1 MTHLRQALST
11 ASRQIRN
18 CGLASSSKSGP
29 QSQIYRFKTTATN
42 TNTNTKKLTSM
53 EQYKNEKQA
62 GKDRRTEQYNNKIN
76 RRAGLGSRQ
85 NPENKNHKKNEF
97 RQWFDGMASKQAYLD
112 REARRQGKQWKINVA
127 AMVERLPIVTPDKHD
142 WELDYFY
149 LKAEMQRYDGVAF
162 PKELGIPDPLDFKVL
177 KMEELMGTYPNIH
190 GFIDLI
196 RENVGRLYHAT
207 SHMLTN

>member
-11 ASRQIRN
+11 AGRHIRS

-29 QSQIYRFKTTATN
+29 QSSQIYRFKTTT

-53 EQYKNEKQA
+53 EQYKNEKQVA
-62 GKDRRTEQYNNKIN
+62 KDRRTEQYNNKIN
-76 RRAGLGSRQ
+76 RREKLGNRQ
-85 NPENKNHKKNEF
+85 DPEKKNHKKNEF

-149 LKAEMQRYDGVAF
+149 LKAELQRYDDIAF
-162 PKELGIPDPLDFKVL
+162 PKELGIPDPMDFKVL
-177 KMEELMGTYPNIH
+177 KQEELMGTYQNIH
-190 GFIDLI
+190 GSII
-196 RENVGRLYHAT
+196 
-207 SHMLTN
+207 SS